1 MVSLR
6 GDPVYAVA
14 KAYGLRSFLLTP
26 AALEELSYAKNLN
39 DFVEILRPTHYGV
52 FLSQLHKPYSSAEVE
67 KALWKGLVE
76 HHFKLIETTHRP
88 EFLRQLFMRHVH
100 FNIKSVLKA
109 KAMGKSADEIL
120 KHIDLFPETLL
131 GVRDKTLKA
140 LNAKDLTEFLGEY
153 LETPLS
159 ETLKTAVDVWN
170 EKRDFSAVDAVI
182 DKQYLENLFKVF
194 RKTPRNERK
203 FLQPFMFFE
212 LDVKAV
218 ATALRARFWGLI
230 PSQAKNFLPSKTVS
244 IDVDLLSSIVEAE
257 ELGKALEHLPENE
270 IFDKIKGERSITNI
284 LSALEEL
291 TKNQKIRWAYKS
303 FYRTPFR
310 QTVLVAYLVLKETE
324 TKNLATIAKYI
335 EEGVT
340 DISMIRSS
348 LSVP

>member
-1 MVSLR
+1 MVSLKS
-6 GDPVYAVA
+6 DPVYAVT
-14 KAYGLRSFLLTP
+14 KAYGFKSFLLAPT
-26 AALEELSYAKNLN
+26 ALEELSYAKNLN

-52 FLSQLHKPYSSAEVE
+52 FLSQLQRPYSSAEVE

-76 HHFKLIETTHRP
+76 HHFKLIETTLRP
-88 EFLRQLFMRHVH
+88 ELLRQLFMRYVH
-100 FNIKSVLKA
+100 FNVKSVLKS
-109 KAMGKSADEIL
+109 KALGKPPDEIL

-131 GVRDKTLKA
+131 GVRDQTLKA
-140 LNAKDLTEFLGEY
+140 LNTKDLTEFLGEY
-153 LETPLS
+153 VETPLS
-159 ETLKTAVDVWN
+159 ETLKTAVDVLN

-182 DKQYLENLFKVF
+182 DKQYHENLFKVF
-194 RKTPRNERK
+194 RKISRGERK
-203 FLQPFMFFE
+203 LLEPFMFLE

-218 ATALRARFWGLI
+218 ATALRARFWGLL
-230 PSQAKNFLPSKTVS
+230 PSQVKNFLPSQTVS
-244 IDVDLLSSIVEAE
+244 LDVKLLSSIVEAE
-257 ELGKALEHLPENE
+257 EIGKALEQLPENG
-270 IFDKIKGERSITNI
+270 IFDKIKGERNITTV
-284 LSALEEL
+284 LSALEESA
-291 TKNQKIRWAYKS
+291 KRQKISWAYKS